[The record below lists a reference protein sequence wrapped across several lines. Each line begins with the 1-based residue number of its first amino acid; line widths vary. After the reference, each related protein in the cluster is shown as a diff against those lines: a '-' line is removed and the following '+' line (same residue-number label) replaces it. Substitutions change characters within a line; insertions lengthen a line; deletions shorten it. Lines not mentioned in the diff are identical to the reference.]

1 MSDITLPKT
10 NYLLAIAGNGYDH
23 EHITW
28 MDGYSDDD
36 MHAYAHEVSTAEN
49 AKLQKTINA
58 FRDALENI
66 AGTTCGSDCNDI
78 ARQILK
84 EFPD

>member
-1 MSDITLPKT
+1 MSDLTDRLRF
-10 NYLLAIAGNGYDH
+10 LASGQ
-23 EHITW
+23 
-28 MDGYSDDD
+28 DD
-36 MHAYAHEVSTAEN
+36 AHSVAIDEAANEID
-49 AKLQKTINA
+49 KLRLNLNE